1 MLQRTRW
8 GWEVDDHEDDEDLE
22 PAWPGWRSLVSGR
35 AGLIAVVLTIV
46 VGFWAYRMVA
56 EQQQYDSPSKTQTVC
71 IPVSYTP
78 TAPGSAPLA
87 LPQVCVTAHG

>member
-1 MLQRTRW
+1 M
-8 GWEVDDHEDDEDLE
+8 DDYDDEEDLE

-56 EQQQYDSPSKTQTVC
+56 EQQQFNSPSHTQTVC
-71 IPVSYTP
+71 IPLSYTP
-78 TAPGSAPLA
+78 TDAGSTPVA
-87 LPQVCVTAHG
+87 LPQVCVTGHS